1 MAEKKRKYTWYI
13 EPLDTHTNAII
24 AGEIDS
30 ETNFYRQRLCD
41 DFTKRNLWQVTAKF
55 AKIMDKSRSEKN
67 LDFHILVQEGNGQIR
82 LWNLAFQ
89 KKFKRVKIKK

>member
-1 MAEKKRKYTWYI
+1 MAERKRKYTWFI
-13 EPLDTHTNAII
+13 EPLDAYTNDIVA
-24 AGEIDS
+24 S
-30 ETNFYRQRLCD
+30 EFDADTNFFRNRKCGD
-41 DFTKRNLWQVTAKF
+41 GIRRNLWQVTAKF

-89 KKFKRVKIKK
+89 KKFKRVKK